1 MHGCIRSPRGRTL
14 STVSDDRPVRPS
26 TRPAPRRAIA
36 RQFEADL
43 SAPVLAAG
51 NRLPNVRQI
60 SERVAMGRALWREL
74 VIGFAGQLGELR
86 LGFTQL
92 AALYV
97 LADGS
102 TLTIGELAESIGRS
116 PSATSRLVDGLVRHH
131 LVEHHQEPMR
141 FFFFFF
147 TGKVLCSEA
156 KTTKACRLVLT
167 GCTSRSSARSQTGSI
182 TAKGLQLFNRMA
194 LSVPTDPKYL
204 ERVRRFAGFYMG
216 EDPDAPNYD
225 PKYNII
231 RSMMNG
237 SKGPLLRKATAIEW
251 VGEPFDMV
259 GFDALHGERN
269 FDEFVAHYREYHD
282 VVGDHALNLVATT
295 LPANAYF
302 ATGDQKYK
310 KWVTT
315 YVDGWLERMKQNN
328 GIIPTF
334 VDLDGKVGGPT
345 GKWWGSAYGWGFSPV
360 NPVTNKR
367 ENRNRMERPIIGLN
381 NALLLTGDQKYVDA
395 WRDMTNAI
403 NANARTVDGKTQY
416 PTMYGLD
423 LTANPKATK
432 AGWYG
437 WRDRPWNVGALEVWY
452 FSQKPADLE
461 RVTQNPWLE
470 YLQGR
475 NPGFPETAMA
485 EDLAEIKKRVE
496 GIRKDQSKWDKR
508 LADNM
513 LDLNPVTTTSLIQ
526 LTQGGLEPDRRGN
539 LVNSRLRYFDPARK
553 RAGLPEDV
561 GALISEMSD
570 TGTVVTL
577 VNLNTTT
584 PRTLVVQGG
593 AYAEHVIES
602 VDWNGKTIPVGKPNF
617 TVTLS
622 PGAGGKLSLNMKR
635 YAGDATVK
643 FPF

>member
-1 MHGCIRSPRGRTL
+1 MKHALAAVLLATL
-14 STVSDDRPVRPS
+14 CACSTADSAAPAGPSSTVNIGTPMA
-26 TRPAPRRAIA
+26 APKWAQME
-36 RQFEADL
+36 RQL
-43 SAPVLAAG
+43 
-51 NRLPNVRQI
+51 
-60 SERVAMGRALWREL
+60 
-74 VIGFAGQLGELR
+74 
-86 LGFTQL
+86 
-92 AALYV
+92 
-97 LADGS
+97 
-102 TLTIGELAESIGRS
+102 LAESVPAAREFFQKYFDDRGYL
-116 PSATSRLVDGLVRHH
+116 LVFVRWGANDGPDDAFENFNHWPELHALGADDEIVQMYMKGNEGM
-131 LVEHHQEPMR
+131 LKQY
-141 FFFFFF
+141 
-147 TGKVLCSEA
+147 SEA
-156 KTTKACRLVLT
+156 KTTKAVPA
-167 GCTSRSSARSQTGSI
+167 GVDGMYFKEFSALSDWQHHGE
-182 TAKGLQLFNRMA
+182 GLQLFNRMA
-194 LSVPTDPKYL
+194 LSVPADPKYI

-216 EDPDAPNYD
+216 EDPDVPNYD
-225 PKYNII
+225 AKHNII

-334 VDLDGKVGGPT
+334 VDLDGKVGGPA
-345 GKWWGSAYGWGFSPV
+345 GKWWGSAYGWGFSPI

-423 LTANPKATK
+423 LTADPKATK

-452 FSQKPADLE
+452 FSQKPEDLA
-461 RVTQNPWLE
+461 RVPPNPWLE
-470 YLQGR
+470 FLQGR
-475 NPGFPETAMA
+475 NPGYPEKAMA
-485 EDLAEIKKRVE
+485 DDLATIAKRVE
-496 GIRKDQSKWDKR
+496 GIRNDHSKPDKR

-513 LDLNPVTTTSLIQ
+513 LDLNPVTTTALIQ
-526 LTQGGLEPDRRGN
+526 LTQGGMEPDRRGN

-561 GALISEMSD
+561 GALVSEMSD
-570 TGTVVTL
+570 TGAVVTL
-577 VNLNTTT
+577 VNLNTTA

-593 AYAEHVIES
+593 AYGEHVIES
-602 VDWNGKTIPVGKPNF
+602 VDVNGKTIAVGKPNF
-617 TVTLS
+617 TVTLN
-622 PGAGGKLSLNMKR
+622 PGAGSKLTLKMKR
-635 YAGDATVK
+635 YSGDATVK

>member
-1 MHGCIRSPRGRTL
+1 MKHALAAVLLATLSACATAEPAAPRGPA
-14 STVSDDRPVRPS
+14 STATIDSPMAAPRWAQMERQLLAENVPAAREFFQKYFDDRGYLLCFVRWGANDGPDDAFENFNHWPELHALGASDDIV
-26 TRPAPRRAIA
+26 
-36 RQFEADL
+36 QMYLKGHEGML
-43 SAPVLAAG
+43 K
-51 NRLPNVRQI
+51 Q
-60 SERVAMGRALWREL
+60 
-74 VIGFAGQLGELR
+74 
-86 LGFTQL
+86 
-92 AALYV
+92 Y
-97 LADGS
+97 
-102 TLTIGELAESIGRS
+102 
-116 PSATSRLVDGLVRHH
+116 
-131 LVEHHQEPMR
+131 
-141 FFFFFF
+141 
-147 TGKVLCSEA
+147 SEA
-156 KTTKACRLVLT
+156 KTTRLVPA
-167 GCTSRSSARSQTGSI
+167 GVDGMYYKEFSALSDWQHHGE
-182 TAKGLQLFNRMA
+182 GLQLFNRMA

-204 ERVRRFAGFYMG
+204 ERVRRFSGFYMG
-216 EDPDAPNYD
+216 EDPEAQNYD
-225 PKYNII
+225 EKHNII

-237 SKGPLLRKATAIEW
+237 SKGPLLRKATSEDW
-251 VGEPFDMV
+251 VGEPFDMA
-259 GFDALHGERN
+259 GFDALHGESN
-269 FDEFVAHYREYHD
+269 FDQFLAHYQEYHD

-310 KWVTT
+310 KWVVT

-334 VDLDGKVGGPT
+334 VDLDGKVGGPNNR
-345 GKWWGSAYGWGFSPV
+345 WWGSAYGWGFSPV

-367 ENRNRMERPIIGLN
+367 ENRNRIERPIIGLN

-395 WRDMTNAI
+395 WRDMTNAV

-416 PTMYGLD
+416 PSMYGLD
-423 LTANPKATK
+423 LATNPRATK
-432 AGWYG
+432 PGWYG

-452 FSQKPADLE
+452 FSQKPEDLA
-461 RVTQNPWLE
+461 RVAPANPWTE

-475 NPGFPETAMA
+475 NPNYPETAMA
-485 EDLAEIKKRVE
+485 EDLATIKQRVE
-496 GIRKDQSKWDKR
+496 GIRKDQSKPDKR

-513 LDLNPVTTTSLIQ
+513 LDLNPVTTTALIQ

-593 AYAEHVIES
+593 AYGEHLIES

-617 TVTLS
+617 TVTLN
-622 PGAGGKLSLNMKR
+622 PGAGGKLALKMQR
-635 YAGDATVK
+635 YSGDPTVK